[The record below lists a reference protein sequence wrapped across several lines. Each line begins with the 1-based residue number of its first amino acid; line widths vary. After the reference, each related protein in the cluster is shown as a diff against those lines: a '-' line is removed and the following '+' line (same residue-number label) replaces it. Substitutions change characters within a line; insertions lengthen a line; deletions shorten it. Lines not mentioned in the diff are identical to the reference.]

1 MEIVQ
6 IIITVLLLF
15 LLAIPF
21 GNLIYKIISG
31 KKWIADP
38 VFDRVDGVVYKI
50 SGIKSDEDMSWKKYM
65 VSLLLMNG
73 IMCVLLLLVLMFQ
86 SYLPLNPNHS
96 GNMSLHLAFNTAASF
111 ITNTNLQDYSGE
123 GISYF
128 AQLFLTAFMFIAP
141 ATGLATSA
149 AFLRG
154 ITATSNVTGEKNGLG
169 NFYTDIVRFTT
180 RLLLPLSIF
189 TSIVISALGVP
200 QTFASNQ
207 VITTIEGTK
216 QIVALGPVASLEA
229 IKNLGSNGGGFFAAN
244 SAHPFENP
252 NAISNL
258 ITIISLGL
266 ISTAFVYAFGKL
278 TKNKNQARVLFTVLA
293 AMLIISI
300 GVTYMAELGG
310 NHAFASA
317 GLVSQSG
324 NMEGKEARF
333 GVGESSLFAAATTAY
348 QVGAVN
354 SSHDSLTP
362 IGGMMAMWNMILQTV
377 FGGKGT
383 GFMYVLMYAIFTVF
397 ICGLMVGRTPEYL
410 GKKIEGKEIK
420 MVAIGILAHPLFALV
435 PLGVAAIV
443 SSGYGSMSNPSYH
456 GLSQMIYQYLS
467 SSANNGS
474 GFEGIADNT
483 PFWNISTG
491 VVMLLGRY
499 VPVAA
504 LLCAAGSLAQK
515 KTIPETTATLRTDKP
530 MFGFTLLFIII
541 VIGALSFFPA
551 LVLGPIAE
559 QLSL

>member
-1 MEIVQ
+1 MGIVQ

-15 LLAIPF
+15 LLAIPV
-21 GNLIYKIISG
+21 GGLIYKIISG
-31 KKWIADP
+31 EKWIADP
-38 VFDRVDGVVYKI
+38 VFDKVDGFVYKM
-50 SGIKSDEDMSWKKYM
+50 SGIKKDEDMSWKKY
-65 VSLLLMNG
+65 VLSLLLMNG
-73 IMCVLLLLVLMFQ
+73 IMCVLLFLVLMFQ
-86 SYLPLNPNHS
+86 GYLPLNLNHVA
-96 GNMSLHLAFNTAASF
+96 NMSPGLAFNTATSF
-111 ITNTNLQDYSGE
+111 ITNTNLQNYSGE
-123 GISYF
+123 TGVSF
-128 AQLFLTAFMFIAP
+128 LSQLFLTAFMFIAP
-141 ATGLATSA
+141 ATGLAAAA

-154 ITATSNVTGEKNGLG
+154 ITSTKIGLG
-169 NFYTDIVRFTT
+169 NFYVDLVRFTT
-180 RLLLPLSIF
+180 RLLLPLSLI
-189 TSIVISALGVP
+189 TSIILVALGVP
-200 QTFASNQ
+200 QNFTANQ
-207 VITTIEGTK
+207 LVSTIEGTK
-216 QIVALGPVASLEA
+216 QIIALGPVASLEA
-229 IKNLGSNGGGFFAAN
+229 IKNLASNGGGFFGAN

-293 AMLIISI
+293 ALLIISI
-300 GVTYMAELGG
+300 GVTYAAELGG
-310 NHAFASA
+310 NHAVTSA

-333 GVGESSLFAAATTAY
+333 GIPESSLFSATTTAY

-354 SSHDSLTP
+354 SSQDSLTP
-362 IGGMMAMWNMILQTV
+362 IGGMVAMWNMILQTV

-383 GFMYVLMYAIFTVF
+383 GFIYVLMYAILTVF

-410 GKKIEGKEIK
+410 GKKIEGREIK

-435 PLGVAAIV
+435 PLGVAAVV
-443 SSGYGSMSNPSYH
+443 SAGYGSTSNPSYH
-456 GLSQMIYQYLS
+456 GLSQMIYQFIS

-474 GFEGIADNT
+474 GFAGLSVNT

-491 VVMLLGRY
+491 IVMLLGRY
-499 VPVAA
+499 VPLAA
-504 LLCAAGSLAQK
+504 MLCAAGSMAQK
-515 KTIPETTATLRTDKP
+515 KQAPETTATFRTDKP
-530 MFGFTLLFIII
+530 MFGLTLLFIII

>member
-1 MEIVQ
+1 MGIVQ

-15 LLAIPF
+15 LLAIPV
-21 GNLIYKIISG
+21 GGLIYKIISG
-31 KKWIADP
+31 EKWIADP
-38 VFDRVDGVVYKI
+38 VFDKVDGFVYKI
-50 SGIKSDEDMSWKKYM
+50 SGIKKDEDMSWKKYVISM
-65 VSLLLMNG
+65 LLMNG
-73 IMCVLLLLVLMFQ
+73 IMCVLLFLVLMFQ
-86 SYLPLNPNHS
+86 GYLPLNPNHAL
-96 GNMSLHLAFNTAASF
+96 NMSPHLAFNTAASF

-123 GISYF
+123 SISYL

-141 ATGLATSA
+141 ATGLAAAA

-154 ITATSNVTGEKNGLG
+154 ITSTRIGLG
-169 NFYTDIVRFTT
+169 NFYVDLVRFTT
-180 RLLLPLSIF
+180 RLLLPLSLL
-189 TSIVISALGVP
+189 TSIILVALGVP
-200 QTFASNQ
+200 QNFTANQ
-207 VITTIEGTK
+207 LVSTIEGTK
-216 QIVALGPVASLEA
+216 QIIALGPVASLEA
-229 IKNLGSNGGGFFAAN
+229 IKNLASNGGGFFGAN

-293 AMLIISI
+293 ALLIISI
-300 GVTYMAELGG
+300 GVTYAAEMGG
-310 NHAFASA
+310 NHAVTSA
-317 GLVSQSG
+317 GLVSQAG

-333 GVGESSLFAAATTAY
+333 GIPESSLFSATTTAY

-354 SSHDSLTP
+354 SSQDSLTP

-383 GFMYVLMYAIFTVF
+383 GFIYVLMYAILTVF

-410 GKKIEGKEIK
+410 GKKIEGREIK
-420 MVAIGILAHPLFALV
+420 MVAIGILAHPLFVLV
-435 PLGVAAIV
+435 PLGIAAIV
-443 SSGYGSMSNPSYH
+443 SSGYGSTSNPSYH
-456 GLSQMIYQYLS
+456 GLSQMIYQFIS

-474 GFEGIADNT
+474 GFAGLSVNT

-491 VVMLLGRY
+491 IVMLLGRY
-499 VPVAA
+499 VPLAA
-504 LLCAAGSLAQK
+504 MLCAAGSLVQK
-515 KTIPETTATLRTDKP
+515 KPTPETTATFRTDKP
-530 MFGFTLLFIII
+530 MFGLTLLFIII

>member
-141 ATGLATSA
+141 ATGLAASA

-154 ITATSNVTGEKNGLG
+154 ITATSSVTGEKNGLG

-229 IKNLGSNGGGFFAAN
+229 IKNLASNGGGFFGAN

-252 NAISNL
+252 NAITNL
-258 ITIISLGL
+258 INIISLGL

-310 NHAFASA
+310 NHSVASA
-317 GLVSQSG
+317 GLVNQSG

-383 GFMYVLMYAIFTVF
+383 GFLYVLMYAILTVF

-420 MVAIGILAHPLFALV
+420 MVAIGILAHPLFVLV

-456 GLSQMIYQYLS
+456 GLSQMIYQYIS

-530 MFGFTLLFIII
+530 MFGLTLLFIII